1 MYLVTR
7 DRPRDSRSGVTN
19 ARYRALVRSW
29 VRCTDERALF
39 VVYDGFRYGRSK
51 PFFRA
56 PKGGLPVIGVGTR
69 WLRAAG
75 IPSEALA
82 DKDEVK
88 S

>member
-1 MYLVTR
+1 MVTR
-7 DRPRDSRSGVTN
+7 DRPREGLAGVTDE
-19 ARYRALVRSW
+19 RYRSLVRSW
-29 VRCTDERALF
+29 VRCEDAWATF

-51 PFFRA
+51 PFLRA
-56 PKGGLPVIGVGTR
+56 PKNGRPVIGVGLA

-75 IPSEALA
+75 IPAEALA